1 MFCLV
6 YFIKNL
12 LSRIIPN
19 KKVQVN
25 RPCNY
30 KRYNQ
35 QYDDVRGKSIKEK
48 NMKKQLK
55 GKQSFYD
62 DKQRENVVSYYLMED
77 QEHTMYG
84 VELEKYQEETNVIEW
99 DAVPSISESMELVD
113 RVIHNLI
120 KYKVTPISL
129 AESLDEIMTREEEDG
144 RSKI

>member
-12 LSRIIPN
+12 LLRIIPN

-77 QEHTMYG
+77 QEHSNWKNIRKKRM
-84 VELEKYQEETNVIEW
+84 
-99 DAVPSISESMELVD
+99 
-113 RVIHNLI
+113 
-120 KYKVTPISL
+120 
-129 AESLDEIMTREEEDG
+129 
-144 RSKI
+144 

>member
-1 MFCLV
+1 
-6 YFIKNL
+6 
-12 LSRIIPN
+12 
-19 KKVQVN
+19 
-25 RPCNY
+25 
-30 KRYNQ
+30 
-35 QYDDVRGKSIKEK
+35 
-48 NMKKQLK
+48 MKKQLK

-62 DKQRENVVSYYLMED
+62 DKQRENVVSYYLI
-77 QEHTMYG
+77 
-84 VELEKYQEETNVIEW
+84 KYQEETNVIEW

>member
-1 MFCLV
+1 
-6 YFIKNL
+6 
-12 LSRIIPN
+12 
-19 KKVQVN
+19 
-25 RPCNY
+25 
-30 KRYNQ
+30 
-35 QYDDVRGKSIKEK
+35 
-48 NMKKQLK
+48 MKKQLK

-77 QEHTMYG
+77 PVHQI
-84 VELEKYQEETNVIEW
+84 YQEETNVIEW

>member
-1 MFCLV
+1 
-6 YFIKNL
+6 
-12 LSRIIPN
+12 
-19 KKVQVN
+19 
-25 RPCNY
+25 
-30 KRYNQ
+30 
-35 QYDDVRGKSIKEK
+35 
-48 NMKKQLK
+48 MKKQLK

-84 VELEKYQEETNVIEW
+84 VELEETNVIEW

>member
-1 MFCLV
+1 
-6 YFIKNL
+6 
-12 LSRIIPN
+12 
-19 KKVQVN
+19 
-25 RPCNY
+25 
-30 KRYNQ
+30 
-35 QYDDVRGKSIKEK
+35 
-48 NMKKQLK
+48 MKKQLK

-129 AESLDEIMTREEEDG
+129 AESLDEIMRDFRKEIKIYCAYCSSADRRRSTGIHREDKKTILG
-144 RSKI
+144 CKA

>member
-1 MFCLV
+1 
-6 YFIKNL
+6 
-12 LSRIIPN
+12 
-19 KKVQVN
+19 
-25 RPCNY
+25 
-30 KRYNQ
+30 
-35 QYDDVRGKSIKEK
+35 
-48 NMKKQLK
+48 MKKQLK

-120 KYKVTPISL
+120 NFKVTQISL

>member
-1 MFCLV
+1 
-6 YFIKNL
+6 
-12 LSRIIPN
+12 
-19 KKVQVN
+19 
-25 RPCNY
+25 
-30 KRYNQ
+30 
-35 QYDDVRGKSIKEK
+35 
-48 NMKKQLK
+48 MKKQLK

-77 QEHTMYG
+77 QE
-84 VELEKYQEETNVIEW
+84 QTNVIEW

>member
-1 MFCLV
+1 
-6 YFIKNL
+6 
-12 LSRIIPN
+12 
-19 KKVQVN
+19 
-25 RPCNY
+25 
-30 KRYNQ
+30 
-35 QYDDVRGKSIKEK
+35 
-48 NMKKQLK
+48 MKKQLK

-62 DKQRENVVSYYLMED
+62 DKQRKNVVSYYLMED

-84 VELEKYQEETNVIEW
+84 VELEKYQEERNVIEW

>member
-12 LSRIIPN
+12 LLRIIPN

-25 RPCNY
+25 RPRNY

>member
-12 LSRIIPN
+12 LLRIIPN

>member
-1 MFCLV
+1 
-6 YFIKNL
+6 
-12 LSRIIPN
+12 
-19 KKVQVN
+19 
-25 RPCNY
+25 
-30 KRYNQ
+30 
-35 QYDDVRGKSIKEK
+35 
-48 NMKKQLK
+48 MKKQLK

-99 DAVPSISESMELVD
+99 DAVPSISED

>member
-1 MFCLV
+1 
-6 YFIKNL
+6 
-12 LSRIIPN
+12 
-19 KKVQVN
+19 
-25 RPCNY
+25 
-30 KRYNQ
+30 
-35 QYDDVRGKSIKEK
+35 
-48 NMKKQLK
+48 MKKQLK

-62 DKQRENVVSYYLMED
+62 DKQRENVVSYYLMEN

-99 DAVPSISESMELVD
+99 ELVD

>member
-1 MFCLV
+1 
-6 YFIKNL
+6 
-12 LSRIIPN
+12 
-19 KKVQVN
+19 
-25 RPCNY
+25 
-30 KRYNQ
+30 
-35 QYDDVRGKSIKEK
+35 
-48 NMKKQLK
+48 MKKQLK

-84 VELEKYQEETNVIEW
+84 VELEKYQ
-99 DAVPSISESMELVD
+99 LVD

>member
-1 MFCLV
+1 
-6 YFIKNL
+6 
-12 LSRIIPN
+12 
-19 KKVQVN
+19 
-25 RPCNY
+25 
-30 KRYNQ
+30 
-35 QYDDVRGKSIKEK
+35 
-48 NMKKQLK
+48 MKKQLK
-55 GKQSFYD
+55 GQQSFYD

-77 QEHTMYG
+77 QEHMMYG